1 MIRKASV
8 HDLAR
13 IMDIERAGFSEAEA
27 ATEAA
32 MKERIEKISDTFF
45 VVEEQ
50 GDVRAFVVGNVM
62 TKRYITDDQFETL
75 QANQPTGGH
84 QSVLSIAV
92 DPAYRSS
99 GYGAQLL
106 THIEA
111 VAREAARESV
121 SLTCLERLIGYYEKQ
136 GYVNEGTSSSTH
148 GGEQWFNLVKP
159 LS

>member
-1 MIRKASV
+1 MIRKANID
-8 HDLAR
+8 DLAR

-75 QANQPTGGH
+75 
-84 QSVLSIAV
+84 
-92 DPAYRSS
+92 
-99 GYGAQLL
+99 
-106 THIEA
+106 
-111 VAREAARESV
+111 
-121 SLTCLERLIGYYEKQ
+121 
-136 GYVNEGTSSSTH
+136 
-148 GGEQWFNLVKP
+148 
-159 LS
+159 